1 MLSKFKHIV
10 IKSIKFSAAVSL
22 LLAPFA
28 TLQTVNAQG
37 DEPIKVGVLQL
48 VQHEALD
55 AVLKGF
61 TETLDASDYADRI
74 EWDIQNANGDQST
87 LQSMSEKIARDND
100 ILLAIATPT
109 AQALATAETE
119 KPIFIAAVTDPVEA
133 GLADSLEEPGRNVTG
148 TSDMAPIDEQVD
160 LLVRNFPEVKTVGII
175 YNSSEV
181 NSTVQAEAATIALE
195 EAGLTVETS
204 TVTNTNDI
212 AQNMTALVEKVDA
225 MFMVTDNTID
235 SSIALVGD
243 IAKEAGI
250 PTIGSSD
257 SVVLTNGLAT
267 LSSSYEDYGIQTAEM
282 VIRMLD
288 ETLEA
293 SEMPI
298 ELAKE
303 FNIVVNP
310 DFAEAIG
317 IDPDSIK

>member
-1 MLSKFKHIV
+1 MLTKFKGFMTQAL
-10 IKSIKFSAAVSL
+10 KCSAAVSL
-22 LLAPFA
+22 FLTPF
-28 TLQTVNAQG
+28 TGLQSVNAQE
-37 DEPIKVGVLQL
+37 DEVINIGVLQL

-61 TETLDASDYADRI
+61 TETLDASDYADQI

-109 AQALATAETE
+109 AQALATAETQ

-160 LLVRNFPEVKTVGII
+160 LLVRNFPDVKTVGII

-181 NSTVQAEAATIALE
+181 NSTVQAEAATIALA

-288 ETLEA
+288 ESLEA

-317 IDPDSIK
+317 VDPDSIK

>member
-1 MLSKFKHIV
+1 MLSKFKRMV
-10 IKSIKFSAAVSL
+10 TRSIKFSAAVSL
-22 LLAPFA
+22 LLTPFA
-28 TLQTVNAQG
+28 TLGTVDAQ
-37 DEPIKVGVLQL
+37 DDQVIKIGVLQL

-61 TETLDASDYADRI
+61 TETLDASSYADRI

-109 AQALATAETE
+109 AQALATAETK

-133 GLADSLEEPGRNVTG
+133 GLADSLEKPGRNVTG
-148 TSDMAPIDEQVD
+148 TSDMAPIDEQVE
-160 LLVRNFPEVKTVGII
+160 LLIRNFPDVNKVGII

-181 NSTVQAEAATIALE
+181 NSTVQAEAAKLALE
-195 EAGLTVETS
+195 TAGLTVEIS

-212 AQNMTALVEKVDA
+212 AQNMSSLVEKVEA

-267 LSSSYEDYGIQTAEM
+267 LSSSYEDYGVQTAQM
-282 VIRMLD
+282 LIRMLD
-288 ETLEA
+288 EELTP
-293 SEMPI
+293 SDMPI

-303 FNIVVNP
+303 FKIVVNSE
-310 DFAEAIG
+310 FAKAIG
-317 IDPDSIK
+317 IDPESIK

>member
-1 MLSKFKHIV
+1 MLSKIKRSVTQV
-10 IKSIKFSAAVSL
+10 IKLSVAIGLFSSSFV
-22 LLAPFA
+22 
-28 TLQTVNAQG
+28 TLQQVDAQA
-37 DEPIKVGVLQL
+37 EETIKIGVLQL

-61 TETLDASDYADRI
+61 TETLDASDYANQI

-100 ILLAIATPT
+100 IILAIATPT
-109 AQALATAETE
+109 AQALATAETK

-133 GLADSLEEPGRNVTG
+133 GLAESLEKPGSNVTG
-148 TSDMAPIDEQVD
+148 TSDMAPIVEQVD
-160 LLVRNFPEVKTVGII
+160 LLVRNFPDVKAVGII

-181 NSTVQAEAATIALE
+181 NSTVQAEAATDALE
-195 EAGLTVETS
+195 EAGLTVEIS

-212 AQNMTALVEKVDA
+212 AQNMTALVDKVDV

-267 LSSSYEDYGIQTAEM
+267 LSSSYEEYGVQTAEM

-288 ETLEA
+288 EDLDV
-293 SEMPI
+293 SDMPI
-298 ELAKE
+298 ELGKE
-303 FNIVVNP
+303 FKIIVNP
-310 DFAEAIG
+310 EFAEAIG
-317 IDPDSIK
+317 IDPESIK

>member
-1 MLSKFKHIV
+1 MLSK
-10 IKSIKFSAAVSL
+10 IKSSVRQAIKLSVAISLFSSSFVSL
-22 LLAPFA
+22 
-28 TLQTVNAQG
+28 QQVGAQM
-37 DEPIKVGVLQL
+37 DETIKIGVLQL

-61 TETLDASDYADRI
+61 TETLDASDYADQI
-74 EWDIQNANGDQST
+74 EWDVQNANGDQST

-100 ILLAIATPT
+100 IIFAIATPT
-109 AQALATAETE
+109 AQALATAETK

-133 GLADSLEEPGRNVTG
+133 GLAESLEKPGSNVTG
-148 TSDMAPIDEQVD
+148 TSDMAPIVDQVD
-160 LLVRNFPEVKTVGII
+160 LLVRNFPDVKTVGII

-181 NSTVQAEAATIALE
+181 NSMVQAEAATIALE
-195 EAGLTVETS
+195 DAGLTVEIS

-212 AQNMTALVEKVDA
+212 AQNMTALVDKVDA

-267 LSSSYEDYGIQTAEM
+267 LSSSYEEYGVQTAEM

-288 ETLEA
+288 EDLDV
-293 SEMPI
+293 SDMPI
-298 ELAKE
+298 ELGKE
-303 FNIVVNP
+303 FNIIVNAE
-310 DFAEAIG
+310 FAEAIG
-317 IDPDSIK
+317 IDPESIK

>member
-1 MLSKFKHIV
+1 MLTKFKGFMTQAL
-10 IKSIKFSAAVSL
+10 KCSAAVSL
-22 LLAPFA
+22 FLTPF
-28 TLQTVNAQG
+28 TGLQSVNAQE
-37 DEPIKVGVLQL
+37 DEVINIGVLQL

-61 TETLDASDYADRI
+61 TETLDASDYADQI

-109 AQALATAETE
+109 AQALATAETQ

-160 LLVRNFPEVKTVGII
+160 LLVRNFPDVKTVGII

-288 ETLEA
+288 ESLEA

-317 IDPDSIK
+317 VDPDSIK